1 MRAKHRMQKW
11 YITTFRKCTWSCC
24 STLILFFN
32 SYYKDTE
39 VSTKRGLLFL
49 IFSTFRKE
57 CTILQIPTYLLYIL
71 FSFTITLLKWPLVNW
86 IQFTKW
92 VYLAKR
98 GKLFHFLISE
108 IACPWFTMTKWRF
121 LFIFQ
126 IYWLK
131 DRVEVQPERDSNY
144 IQAADGHLI
153 IIQARE
159 KDRANYTCVAENV
172 ANRRLSPPAR
182 LNVHGKT
189 FSEKKRPSNKGK
201 ITFLLPRRK

>member
-1 MRAKHRMQKW
+1 M
-11 YITTFRKCTWSCC
+11 TFGKLDPIYEMSLSCGAWKII
-24 STLILFFN
+24 SFSHIGNSLPLI
-32 SYYKDTE
+32 YDDK
-39 VSTKRGLLFL
+39 
-49 IFSTFRKE
+49 
-57 CTILQIPTYLLYIL
+57 
-71 FSFTITLLKWPLVNW
+71 ITLP
-86 IQFTKW
+86 
-92 VYLAKR
+92 
-98 GKLFHFLISE
+98 
-108 IACPWFTMTKWRF
+108 
-121 LFIFQ
+121 FIFQ

-189 FSEKKRPSNKGK
+189 FSEKKGHLIRAKQPFSHFAAKKK
-201 ITFLLPRRK
+201 IRLFLNEKK